1 MAVDKRT
8 KAAGESVGFLVV
20 AGLIL
25 VVLNVLGVVW
35 FGRIDCTEARIYSLS
50 EGSKRLAASLND
62 ELKITAYFTAD
73 LPPPFNATERYVRD
87 ILSEY
92 EAASRGRIT
101 VRFVNP
107 DDEEEQQEAQ
117 EAGVRR
123 VAHQAIEQSAVQ
135 VKEGYRGMVL
145 EYLDKKETLPVIET
159 TEGIEYRIT
168 TALKEMVGEKT
179 KVGVLSGYGGPTPS
193 EGLSTLRELLPTY
206 ELVEVEAVELDPA
219 EYRAALVVGVDQPLG
234 DATLRALDSYVMRGG
249 SLGFFG
255 GSMKVAIEGSAPV
268 ATPVDS
274 GVNELLTK
282 WGVRMRSGIVADAE
296 CARAPMRTQFGLT
309 LPVPHPPLPRVGFDE
324 AQSEHPV
331 LFRLPAAVFP
341 FTAPLAVNDDTVKGL
356 DGVEVDVLAESS
368 EISWVLDG
376 ERIDLSPRDS
386 RQWRGRQDGPLPLMV
401 AVEGKLPSAFAG
413 DAMSGAEGDA
423 PAGPARAEQGARV
436 LVVGGAFLIRDEALP
451 KPNQAGEV
459 QVSAG
464 VALALNAVD
473 WLAQDSDLIAIRAKN
488 VEDPPLEV
496 PSAVQEA
503 QEAQQAAQEKALEA
517 DREGDVAEVEAA
529 LEQAEAA
536 EAQAKDAIDDW
547 EAKRNLYQYG
557 NMLGIPIAFALFGV
571 IRWQLRKRK
580 RETLKV

>member
-1 MAVDKRT
+1 MAVDKKTRE
-8 KAAGESVGFLVV
+8 AGESVGFLVV

-35 FGRIDCTEARIYSLS
+35 FGRIDCTEARVYSLS

-62 ELKITAYFTAD
+62 DLKITAYFTED

-92 EAASRGRIT
+92 EAASKGRIK

-135 VKEGYRGMVL
+135 VKEGYRGIVL

-168 TALKEMVGEKT
+168 TALKEMLGEKT
-179 KVGVLSGYGGPTPS
+179 KVGVLAGYGGPTPS
-193 EGLSTLRELLPTY
+193 EGLSTLRQLLPTY

-268 ATPVDS
+268 ATPVDT

-296 CARAPMRTQFGLT
+296 CARAPMRTQFGLSI
-309 LPVPHPPLPRVGFDE
+309 PVPHPPLPRVSFDE

-341 FTAPLAVNDDTVKGL
+341 FTAPVALNDETVKGL
-356 DGVEVDVLAESS
+356 EGVEVDVLAESS
-368 EISWVLDG
+368 EISWMLDG

-401 AVEGKLPSAFAG
+401 AIEGQLPSAFG
-413 DAMSGAEGDA
+413 GGEGET
-423 PAGPARAEQGARV
+423 PARAERDARV

-451 KPNQAGEV
+451 QPNQAGEA

-496 PSAVQEA
+496 PSDVQEA

-536 EAQAKDAIDDW
+536 EEQAKDAIEAW
-547 EAKRNLYQYG
+547 EAKRNVYQYG

-580 RETLKV
+580 RQTLKV